1 MTEEFSSSKSSLLKH
16 YIDDMSEAQRMISEP
31 QGKLRQ
37 LRQDA
42 KTDGLNVDALNLLVQ
57 VRSRSLPDGGTKILN
72 DLVEYA
78 IGIGVQLDQVTS
90 QHAWEHAEKQ
100 DVTGNLPEEQRT
112 NPADQRVFG
121 HIRLSA
127 QLALG
132 ALLSAAML
140 WYLQ

>member
-1 MTEEFSSSKSSLLKH
+1 MTEESTSTESSLLKQ
-16 YIDDMSEAQRMISEP
+16 YIDHMSGVQGMILEP
-31 QGKLRQ
+31 QRELQQ

-57 VRSRSLPDGGTKILN
+57 VRSRSLPDGGARILN

-78 IGIGVQLDQVTS
+78 IGIGIQFDQVS
-90 QHAWEHAEKQ
+90 PKPAWEHAEEQ
-100 DVTGNLPEEQRT
+100 HVTSNLPEEQRT
-112 NPADQRVFG
+112 SPADQRIFG

>member
-1 MTEEFSSSKSSLLKH
+1 
-16 YIDDMSEAQRMISEP
+16 MSAVQRMISEP
-31 QGKLRQ
+31 QRELQQ

-42 KTDGLNVDALNLLVQ
+42 KVDGLNVDALNLLIQ
-57 VRSRSLPDGGTKILN
+57 VRSRSLPDGGARILN

-78 IGIGVQLDQVTS
+78 IGIGIQFDQVTPQHAREKAES
-90 QHAWEHAEKQ
+90 QHA
-100 DVTGNLPEEQRT
+100 TSSSTEEPRT
-112 NPADQRVFG
+112 NSADQRFFDRVRFSG
-121 HIRLSA
+121 

>member
-1 MTEEFSSSKSSLLKH
+1 
-16 YIDDMSEAQRMISEP
+16 MSGVQGMILEP
-31 QGKLRQ
+31 QRELQQ

-42 KTDGLNVDALNLLVQ
+42 KTDGFNVDALNLLIQ
-57 VRSRSLPDGGTKILN
+57 VRGRNLPDGGTRIFN
-72 DLVEYA
+72 DLVTYA
-78 IGIGVQLDQVTS
+78 ISIGIQFDQVTS

-100 DVTGNLPEEQRT
+100 HVTSNLSEEQRT
-112 NPADQRVFG
+112 SAVAQRLFD

>member
-1 MTEEFSSSKSSLLKH
+1 
-16 YIDDMSEAQRMISEP
+16 MSAVQRMISEP
-31 QGKLRQ
+31 QRELQQ

-57 VRSRSLPDGGTKILN
+57 VRSRSLPDGGARILN

-78 IGIGVQLDQVTS
+78 IGIGIQFDQVTP
-90 QHAWEHAEKQ
+90 QHAWEQAENQ
-100 DVTGNLPEEQRT
+100 HVTSNLPEEWRTSPAGQRLL
-112 NPADQRVFG
+112 DR
-121 HIRLSA
+121 IRFSG

-132 ALLSAAML
+132 AVLSAAML